1 MLQKIRKAISEA
13 LAIVGKE
20 IRDSAVFL
28 VLAIIVAALLVAVG
42 AVHIQGSPGNTSA
55 QAPTAR
61 IVTIDPV
68 ELANAERALASKLL
82 TRHGNHPAA
91 RRRVTL
97 KLFRVG
103 REMRATIRKVA
114 GPGTIVLVKQAVIAG
129 SVPDITKTVLTKL
142 GLPAKVPTVDL
153 TQYLT
158 HGVAATTMSLSQ
170 LDAALRARA
179 KKQEKQSATAFNAIQ
194 RRAAAHV
201 IP

>member
-1 MLQKIRKAISEA
+1 MHQKIRNALREARAI
-13 LAIVGKE
+13 IGKE
-20 IRDSAVFL
+20 IRDSAVF
-28 VLAIIVAALLVAVG
+28 VIMAIIVAALLVAVG
-42 AVHIQGSPGNTSA
+42 AVRVQGSSA
-55 QAPTAR
+55 SAPSAR

-91 RRRVTL
+91 RRRITL
-97 KLFRVG
+97 KLCRVG

-129 SVPDITKTVLTKL
+129 LVPDITKTVLAKL

>member
-20 IRDSAVFL
+20 IHDSAVFL

-42 AVHIQGSPGNTSA
+42 AVNELPGYPPA

-179 KKQEKQSATAFNAIQ
+179 KKQERRSAAAFDAQQ
-194 RRAAAHV
+194 RHAAAHV

>member
-1 MLQKIRKAISEA
+1 MQQKIRNAIHEA
-13 LAIVGKE
+13 LAIIGKE
-20 IRDSAVFL
+20 IRDSAVFII
-28 VLAIIVAALLVAVG
+28 LAVIVAALLVAVG
-42 AVHIQGSPGNTSA
+42 AVHVQGSSATTS
-55 QAPTAR
+55 APTAR

-91 RRRVTL
+91 RRRITL

-114 GPGTIVLVKQAVIAG
+114 GHGTIVLVKQAVIAG

-179 KKQEKQSATAFNAIQ
+179 KKQEQRSAAAFDAQQ
-194 RRAAAHV
+194 RHAAAHV

>member
-1 MLQKIRKAISEA
+1 MQQKIRNALREAGAI
-13 LAIVGKE
+13 IGKE
-20 IRDSAVFL
+20 IRDSAVF
-28 VLAIIVAALLVAVG
+28 VILAIIVAALLVAVG
-42 AVHIQGSPGNTSA
+42 AVRVQGSSA
-55 QAPTAR
+55 TTAPTAR

-91 RRRVTL
+91 RQRITL

-129 SVPDITKTVLTKL
+129 SVPDITKTVLTRL

-179 KKQEKQSATAFNAIQ
+179 KKQEQRSATAFDAQQ

>member
-1 MLQKIRKAISEA
+1 MQQKIRNAIHEA
-13 LAIVGKE
+13 LAIIGKE
-20 IRDSAVFL
+20 IRDSAVFII
-28 VLAIIVAALLVAVG
+28 LAVIVAALLVAVG
-42 AVHIQGSPGNTSA
+42 AVHVQGSSATTSA
-55 QAPTAR
+55 PSAR

-91 RRRVTL
+91 RRRITL

-129 SVPDITKTVLTKL
+129 SVPDITKTVLTRL

-179 KKQEKQSATAFNAIQ
+179 KKQEQRSATAFDAQQ
-194 RRAAAHV
+194 RHAAAHV

>member
-1 MLQKIRKAISEA
+1 MMKKIREELS
-13 LAIVGKE
+13 VMVRE
-20 IRDSAVFL
+20 IRDNAAFIILATVL
-28 VLAIIVAALLVAVG
+28 VGVLIALG
-42 AVHIQGSPGNTSA
+42 AVYKPTRAVNTS
-55 QAPTAR
+55 APTAR

-82 TRHGNHPAA
+82 TRRGNRPAA

-103 REMRATIRKVA
+103 REMRATIRTVA

-129 SVPDITKTVLTKL
+129 SVPDITKAVLTRL

-158 HGVAATTMSLSQ
+158 HGVAATTLSLSQ
-170 LDAALRARA
+170 LDAALRARTR
-179 KKQEKQSATAFNAIQ
+179 KQERRSAAAFDAQQ
-194 RRAAAHV
+194 RHAAAHV

>member
-1 MLQKIRKAISEA
+1 MHQKIRSALREARAI
-13 LAIVGKE
+13 IGKE
-20 IRDSAVFL
+20 IRDSAVF
-28 VLAIIVAALLVAVG
+28 VILAIIIAALLVAVG
-42 AVHIQGSPGNTSA
+42 AVRVQGSSTTA
-55 QAPTAR
+55 AAPTAR

-91 RRRVTL
+91 RRRITL

-129 SVPDITKTVLTKL
+129 SVPDITKTVLTRL

>member
-1 MLQKIRKAISEA
+1 MHQKIRSALREA
-13 LAIVGKE
+13 GAVIGKE
-20 IRDSAVFL
+20 IRDSAVF
-28 VLAIIVAALLVAVG
+28 VILAIIVAALLVAVG
-42 AVHIQGSPGNTSA
+42 AVRVQGSSA
-55 QAPTAR
+55 TKAPTAR

-91 RRRVTL
+91 RRRITL

-129 SVPDITKTVLTKL
+129 SVPDITKTVLTRL

-179 KKQEKQSATAFNAIQ
+179 KKQEQRSATAFDAQQ

>member
-1 MLQKIRKAISEA
+1 MMKKIREELS
-13 LAIVGKE
+13 VMVRE
-20 IRDSAVFL
+20 IRDNAAFIILATVL
-28 VLAIIVAALLVAVG
+28 VGVLIALG
-42 AVHIQGSPGNTSA
+42 AVYKPTRAVNTS
-55 QAPTAR
+55 APTAR

-91 RRRVTL
+91 RRRITL

-114 GPGTIVLVKQAVIAG
+114 GHGTIVLVKQAVIAG

-158 HGVAATTMSLSQ
+158 HDVAATTMSLSQ

-179 KKQEKQSATAFNAIQ
+179 KKQEQRSGAAFDAQQ
-194 RRAAAHV
+194 RHAAAHV

>member
-1 MLQKIRKAISEA
+1 MHQKIRKALREA
-13 LAIVGKE
+13 GAIIGKE
-20 IRDSAVFL
+20 LRDSAVF
-28 VLAIIVAALLVAVG
+28 VILAIIVAALLVAVG
-42 AVHIQGSPGNTSA
+42 AVHVQGSPVTTS
-55 QAPTAR
+55 APTAR

-91 RRRVTL
+91 RRRITL

-129 SVPDITKTVLTKL
+129 SVPDITKTVLAKL